1 LLAGANP
8 TESLD
13 RGTTIV
19 KNHLIFILG
28 GARSGKSY
36 FAENW
41 ARAHGSNVLY
51 VATAQAHD
59 DDMQARIAHHR
70 AQRPAKWHILE
81 APTKTGQAITQ
92 HLQTASYDT
101 ILLDCVTFLA
111 ANILLDL
118 PEDSPQQRVNE
129 AVLHEID
136 SLLAAIEQSTATWL
150 VVSNEVGLGVVP
162 PTVLGRHYRDAL
174 GRANQRIAQSADQV
188 IFMIAGLPWTLK
200 PFGE

>member
-1 LLAGANP
+1 MKQN
-8 TESLD
+8 
-13 RGTTIV
+13 R
-19 KNHLIFILG
+19 LIFILG

-36 FAENW
+36 FAESW
-41 ARAHGSNVLY
+41 VRTHGRDVLY

-59 DDMQARIAHHR
+59 DDMQIRIAHHR
-70 AQRPAKWHILE
+70 TQRPAKWHTLE
-81 APTKTGQAITQ
+81 APIEAGQAITQ

-111 ANILLDL
+111 ANVLLSM
-118 PEDSPQQRVNE
+118 PEDIPQQQVNE
-129 AVLHEID
+129 AILDEID
-136 SLLAAIEQSTATWL
+136 SLLTAIEQSTATWL

-174 GRANQRIAQSADQV
+174 GHANQRIAQAADQV

-200 PFGE
+200 PFVE

>member
-1 LLAGANP
+1 
-8 TESLD
+8 
-13 RGTTIV
+13 V
-19 KNHLIFILG
+19 KQHHLIFILG

-36 FAENW
+36 FAESW
-41 ARAHGSNVLY
+41 ARAHGRDILY

-70 AQRPAKWHILE
+70 AQRPAKWHTLE
-81 APTKTGQAITQ
+81 APIETGQAITQ

-111 ANILLDL
+111 ANILLSL
-118 PEDSPQQRVNE
+118 PEDIPQQQVNE
-129 AVLHEID
+129 AILDEIE
-136 SLLAAIEQSTATWL
+136 SLLTAIEQSTSTWL

-174 GRANQRIAQSADQV
+174 GRANQRIAQAADQV
-188 IFMIAGLPWTLK
+188 VFMIAGLPWTLK
-200 PFGE
+200 PFSE